1 MKMTK
6 ILARVSVCA
15 LAASAMAISAF
26 AADPLATKTG
36 NAESAV
42 KYVVDFTN
50 IDATKVDKVV
60 VDISVDSG
68 FCNGCIGY
76 NVDGVWTSVDKETP
90 KETTKDQWIVDS
102 LNGALG
108 AEPYMEVQLW
118 WVNPFYDEQG
128 NETDKEGTATIDAIT
143 LYDASG
149 NVVVATGESK
159 GDDTKKDDT
168 KKDDT
173 KKDDTKK
180 DDTKTDNTK
189 KDDAKTDNTKKD
201 NTKKDAAK
209 TGDAGVGLAL
219 AGLTIAGA
227 AAFVTKKRK

>member
-1 MKMTK
+1 MEEIVMKMTK
-6 ILARVSVCA
+6 ILASVSACA
-15 LAASAMAISAF
+15 LAASMLVVNAF

-108 AEPYMEVQLW
+108 AEPYMEIQLW
-118 WVNPFYDEQG
+118 WINPFYDEQG
-128 NETDKEGTATIDAIT
+128 NATDKEGTATIDAIT

-149 NVVVATGESK
+149 NVVVAAGESK

-173 KKDDTKK
+173 KKDDA
-180 DDTKTDNTK
+180 KTDNTK
-189 KDDAKTDNTKKD
+189 KDDTKKDNTKKD
-201 NTKKDAAK
+201 DTKKDAAK
-209 TGDAGVGLAL
+209 TGDVGVGLAL

>member
-1 MKMTK
+1 MEEIVMKMTK
-6 ILARVSVCA
+6 ILASVSACA
-15 LAASAMAISAF
+15 LAASMLVVNAF

-108 AEPYMEVQLW
+108 AEPYMEIQLW
-118 WVNPFYDEQG
+118 WINPFYDEQG
-128 NETDKEGTATIDAIT
+128 NATDKEGTATIDAVT

-149 NVVVATGESK
+149 NVVVAAGESK

-173 KKDDTKK
+173 KKDDA
-180 DDTKTDNTK
+180 KTDNTK
-189 KDDAKTDNTKKD
+189 KDDTKKDNTKKD
-201 NTKKDAAK
+201 DTKKDAAK
-209 TGDAGVGLAL
+209 TGDVGVGLAL

>member
-6 ILARVSVCA
+6 ILASVSACA
-15 LAASAMAISAF
+15 LAASMLVVNAF

-108 AEPYMEVQLW
+108 AEPYMEIQLW
-118 WVNPFYDEQG
+118 WINPFYDEQG
-128 NETDKEGTATIDAIT
+128 NATDKEGTATIDAVT

-149 NVVVATGESK
+149 NVVVAAGESK
-159 GDDTKKDDT
+159 GDDTKTDDTKKDDT

-180 DDTKTDNTK
+180 DDAKTDNTK
-189 KDDAKTDNTKKD
+189 KDDTKK
-201 NTKKDAAK
+201 
-209 TGDAGVGLAL
+209 GDVGVGLAL

>member
-6 ILARVSVCA
+6 ILASVSACA
-15 LAASAMAISAF
+15 LAASMLVVNAF

-108 AEPYMEVQLW
+108 AEPYMEIQLW
-118 WVNPFYDEQG
+118 WINPFYDEQG
-128 NETDKEGTATIDAIT
+128 NATDKEGTATIDAVT

-149 NVVVATGESK
+149 NVVVAAGESK

-168 KKDDT
+168 KTDD
-173 KKDDTKK
+173 
-180 DDTKTDNTK
+180 TK

-201 NTKKDAAK
+201 DTKKDNTKKDDTKKDAAK
-209 TGDAGVGLAL
+209 TGDVGVGLAL

>member
-6 ILARVSVCA
+6 ILASVSACT
-15 LAASAMAISAF
+15 LAASMLVVNAF

-108 AEPYMEVQLW
+108 AEPYMEIQLW
-118 WVNPFYDEQG
+118 WINPFYDEQG
-128 NETDKEGTATIDAIT
+128 NATDKEGTATIDAVT

-149 NVVVATGESK
+149 NVVVAAGESK

-173 KKDDTKK
+173 KKDDA
-180 DDTKTDNTK
+180 KTDNTK
-189 KDDAKTDNTKKD
+189 KDDTKKDNTKKD
-201 NTKKDAAK
+201 DTKKDAAK
-209 TGDAGVGLAL
+209 TGDVGVGLAL

>member
-6 ILARVSVCA
+6 ILASVSACA
-15 LAASAMAISAF
+15 LAASMLVVNAF

-108 AEPYMEVQLW
+108 AEPYMEIQLW
-118 WVNPFYDEQG
+118 WINPFYDEQG
-128 NETDKEGTATIDAIT
+128 NATDKEGTATIDAVT

-149 NVVVATGESK
+149 NVVVAAGESK
-159 GDDTKKDDT
+159 GDDTKTDDTKKDDT

-180 DDTKTDNTK
+180 DDAKTDNTK
-189 KDDAKTDNTKKD
+189 KDD
-201 NTKKDAAK
+201 TKKDAAK
-209 TGDAGVGLAL
+209 TGDVGVGLAL

>member
-1 MKMTK
+1 MEEIVMKMTK
-6 ILARVSVCA
+6 ILASVSACA
-15 LAASAMAISAF
+15 LAASMLVVNAF

-108 AEPYMEVQLW
+108 AEPYMEIQLW
-118 WVNPFYDEQG
+118 WINPFYDEQG
-128 NETDKEGTATIDAIT
+128 NATDKEGTATIDAVT

-149 NVVVATGESK
+149 NVVVAAGESK

-173 KKDDTKK
+173 KKDDA
-180 DDTKTDNTK
+180 KTDNTK
-189 KDDAKTDNTKKD
+189 KDD
-201 NTKKDAAK
+201 TKKDAAK
-209 TGDAGVGLAL
+209 TGDVGVGLAL

>member
-1 MKMTK
+1 M
-6 ILARVSVCA
+6 
-15 LAASAMAISAF
+15 
-26 AADPLATKTG
+26 
-36 NAESAV
+36 
-42 KYVVDFTN
+42 
-50 IDATKVDKVV
+50 
-60 VDISVDSG
+60 
-68 FCNGCIGY
+68 
-76 NVDGVWTSVDKETP
+76 WTSVDKETP

-159 GDDTKKDDT
+159 GDDTKTDDT

-180 DDTKTDNTK
+180 DDTK

>member
-1 MKMTK
+1 M
-6 ILARVSVCA
+6 
-15 LAASAMAISAF
+15 
-26 AADPLATKTG
+26 
-36 NAESAV
+36 
-42 KYVVDFTN
+42 
-50 IDATKVDKVV
+50 
-60 VDISVDSG
+60 
-68 FCNGCIGY
+68 
-76 NVDGVWTSVDKETP
+76 WTSVDKETP

-108 AEPYMEVQLW
+108 AEPYMEIQLW
-118 WVNPFYDEQG
+118 WINPFYDEQG
-128 NETDKEGTATIDAIT
+128 NATDKEGTATIDAIT

-149 NVVVATGESK
+149 NVVVAAGESK

-180 DDTKTDNTK
+180 DDAKTDNTK
-189 KDDAKTDNTKKD
+189 KDDTKKDNTKKD
-201 NTKKDAAK
+201 DTKKDAAK
-209 TGDAGVGLAL
+209 TGDVGVGLAL

>member
-1 MKMTK
+1 MKISK
-6 ILARVSVCA
+6 ILASVSVCA
-15 LAASAMAISAF
+15 LAASAMAISAV

-76 NVDGVWTSVDKETP
+76 NVDGVWKSVVKETP
-90 KETTKDQWIVDS
+90 KETQKDQWIVDS

-128 NETDKEGTATIDAIT
+128 NETDKDGTATIDAIT
-143 LYDASG
+143 LYDTSG
-149 NVVVATGESK
+149 NVVVATVESQGGYTK
-159 GDDTKKDDT
+159 TDDTKKDDT
-168 KKDDT
+168 KKDNAQSDYT
-173 KKDDTKK
+173 KQDDTQ
-180 DDTKTDNTK
+180 
-189 KDDAKTDNTKKD
+189 
-201 NTKKDAAK
+201 KDAAK

-219 AGLTIAGA
+219 AGLPIAGA